1 MTLFRKTYAHLRSFP
16 RDLWI
21 LWSATFLNQ
30 LGFIVFPFLLLYLT
44 QHLGFSLAKSSFV
57 YVAFGSTLMISSFI
71 AGNIID
77 RIGPE
82 KVLLTALAGNS
93 LVMFIFPAIHHYGYI
108 LIMSMIWG
116 VTFGIYRPASQTLT
130 SFLSPPGEQKITFS
144 VMRLSTNLG
153 MSMGPLLGGFLV
165 AKSFSSIFIVNGISN
180 TIAGIIILLGL
191 KSAVKKNMRVST
203 KLTFIQTAG
212 FLKQDKILRIFLLG
226 LLPVVMVFFQHEASL
241 AVFLTQNLRFSYH
254 FYGFLFTI
262 NTLMIVFFEILLNV
276 ATREWDSRTSFII
289 GSLLITIGFMGFAW
303 VTQVWQIIALTVIWT
318 LGEMI
323 LFPAASAFV
332 ADIAAEKNRGAY
344 MGLFS
349 MNQNAALLLGLW
361 GGSFLMSYFGAHV
374 LWIICGFWGLLSLVF
389 FTRLPLNAKQAC
401 L

>member
-1 MTLFRKTYAHLRSFP
+1 MILFQKTYAHLKSFP
-16 RDLWI
+16 RDMWVLWT
-21 LWSATFLNQ
+21 ATFLNQ

-57 YVAFGSTLMISSFI
+57 YVAFGMTLMIASFI

-93 LVMFIFPAIHHYGYI
+93 IVMFIFPAIHHYSTI

-165 AKSFSSIFIVNGISN
+165 AKSFSSIFIVNGTSN
-180 TIAGIIILLGL
+180 LIAAMIIILGL
-191 KSAVKKNMRVST
+191 KSAFKKTPRHST
-203 KLTFIQTAG
+203 KLTFIQTAA

-276 ATREWDSRTSFII
+276 ATRAWGAKTSFIT
-289 GSLLITIGFMGFAW
+289 GSLLITLGFTGFAFA
-303 VTQVWQIIALTVIWT
+303 TQAWQIILLTVIWT

-323 LFPAASAFV
+323 LFPAASGFV
-332 ADIAAEKNRGAY
+332 ADLTSEKNRGAY

-361 GGSFLMSYFGAHV
+361 GGSFLMSYLGAQI
-374 LWIICGFWGLLSLVF
+374 LWIICGFWGLLSLLIF
-389 FTRLPLNAKQAC
+389 IKLPQKPTF
-401 L
+401 

>member
-1 MTLFRKTYAHLRSFP
+1 MIGLFRKTFEYLKSFP

-57 YVAFGSTLMISSFI
+57 YVSFGISLMISSFI
-71 AGNIID
+71 VGNIID

-82 KVLLTALAGNS
+82 KVLLSALISNAI
-93 LVMFIFPAIHHYGYI
+93 VMFIFPMIHHYLTI
-108 LIMSMIWG
+108 LAMSMIWG

-153 MSMGPLLGGFLV
+153 MSIGPLLGGFLV
-165 AKSFSSIFIVNGISN
+165 AKSFSSIFIVNGTSN
-180 TIAGIIILLGL
+180 LIAAIIIISGL
-191 KSAVKKNMRVST
+191 KSAVKKNRRAST

-241 AVFLTQNLRFSYH
+241 AIFLTQNLRFSYH

-276 ATREWDSRTSFII
+276 ATREWDSKTSFIT
-289 GSLLITIGFMGFAW
+289 GSLLITLGFIGFAW
-303 VTQVWQIIALTVIWT
+303 ATQAWQVITLTVIWT

-323 LFPAASAFV
+323 LFPASSAFV

-361 GGSFLMSYFGAHV
+361 GGSFLMSYLGAQM
-374 LWIICGFWGLLSLVF
+374 LWMICGFWGLISLLF
-389 FTRLPLNAKQAC
+389 FMKLPVRQD
-401 L
+401 

>member
-1 MTLFRKTYAHLRSFP
+1 MTLFRQTYSHLKSFP

-21 LWSATFLNQ
+21 LWTATFLNQ

-44 QHLGFSLAKSSFV
+44 QHLGFSLARSSFV
-57 YVAFGSTLMISSFI
+57 YVAFGFTLMISSFI

-93 LVMFIFPAIHHYGYI
+93 IVMFIFPAIHHYIAI

-116 VTFGIYRPASQTLT
+116 ATFGIYRPASQTLT

-144 VMRLSTNLG
+144 VMRLSSNLG

-165 AKSFSSIFIVNGISN
+165 AKSFSSIFIVNGTSN
-180 TIAGIIILLGL
+180 LIATIIILLGL
-191 KSAVKKNMRVST
+191 KSALRKNPRVST
-203 KLTFIQTAG
+203 KLTFVQTAS

-226 LLPVVMVFFQHEASL
+226 LLPVTMVFFQHEASL
-241 AVFLTQNLRFSYH
+241 AIFLTQKLHFSYH

-276 ATREWDSRTSFII
+276 ATREWSSRTSFII
-289 GSLLITIGFMGFAW
+289 GSILISLGFMGFAW
-303 VTQVWQIIALTVIWT
+303 ATQAWQVIILAVIWT

-323 LFPAASAFV
+323 LFPASSAFV

-349 MNQNAALLLGLW
+349 MNGNAALLFGLW
-361 GGSFLMSYFGAHV
+361 GGSFLMSYLGTET
-374 LWIICGFWGLLSLVF
+374 LWIICGFWGLLSLLF
-389 FTRLPLNAKQAC
+389 FMKLPYTSR
-401 L
+401 